1 MEDASDSRGR
11 ILDLLEAALALA
23 DEIND
28 GDTGYAIERALDAA
42 RAQAFRPFLPHHE
55 AGYKGLPSSVFQLP
69 FQAWFGDPIG
79 SGMDQHRPVSSPPLT
94 VLD

>member
-69 FQAWFGDPIG
+69 FQAWFGDYG
-79 SGMDQHRPVSSPPLT
+79 SAPSSKLT
-94 VLD
+94 TVNSP